1 MNYDELMWNFA
12 RQEDVL
18 INDMIV
24 AQDRASGKMKVL
36 NEMRVGYQQPPEGDK
51 EDSSATEQG
60 GPGQRHTQQVIVP
73 MLIC

>member
-36 NEMRVGYQQPPEGDK
+36 NEMRVGY
-51 EDSSATEQG
+51 
-60 GPGQRHTQQVIVP
+60 
-73 MLIC
+73 